1 MRVLF
6 IASVALIALSSVA
19 GAEVRNLTGFN
30 SINTSDRIAVEV
42 RQGDAYRVEVLGSDA
57 QQVRTQLDGRALEI
71 RQRNR
76 PWFGGPRDID
86 ARVIVTTPNIDG
98 LAASRGASIRAED
111 IRASD
116 ISLAASM
123 GGSIDISGECRAL
136 SAAASMGGSI
146 DADSFECQTANISA
160 SMGGDAEVFASR
172 TFNAS
177 ASMGGAVRIEGNPQ
191 TGERTASM
199 GGSISSN

>member
-1 MRVLF
+1 MRVLL
-6 IASVALIALSSVA
+6 IASVALVALSSIA
-19 GAEVRNLTGFN
+19 GAEVRNLSGFN
-30 SINTSDRIAVEV
+30 SINTSDRIDVEV
-42 RQGDAYRVEVLGSDA
+42 RQGDAFRVEVLGSDA
-57 QQVRTQLDGRALEI
+57 EQIRTQLDGRALEI

-86 ARVIVTTPNIDG
+86 ARVIVTIPNIEG
-98 LAASRGASIRAED
+98 LAASRGASIRAEG

-123 GGSIDISGECRAL
+123 GGSIDISGECRAV

-146 DADSFECQTANISA
+146 DADSLECQTANISA
-160 SMGGDAEVFASR
+160 SMGGNAEVFASN
-172 TFNAS
+172 TFNAA
-177 ASMGGAVRIEGNPQ
+177 ASMGGAVRVDGSPQ

>member
-1 MRVLF
+1 MRILV
-6 IASVALIALSSVA
+6 ITSAALIALSSVA

-57 QQVRTQLDGRALEI
+57 ERVRTQLDGRALEI
-71 RQRNR
+71 RQRDR
-76 PWFGGPRDID
+76 PWFGGPRDND
-86 ARVIVTTPNIDG
+86 ARVIVTTPNVEG
-98 LAASRGASIRAED
+98 LAASRGASIRAEG

-123 GGSIDISGECRAL
+123 GGSIDISGECRAV

-160 SMGGDAEVFASR
+160 SMGGNAEVFASN
-172 TFNAS
+172 TFNAA
-177 ASMGGAVRIEGNPQ
+177 ASMGGAVRVDGRPQ
-191 TGERTASM
+191 SGERTASM
-199 GGSISSN
+199 GGSISTN